1 MALAKIPLS
10 GSTHGRGIKIAA
22 TVVGSATTLHTAQ
35 ATTTDGLGDEVVLYA
50 RNSDSVSRTLS
61 IAFGG
66 TTAPDDVQTFT
77 IAAGATVQVCAGLL
91 IRNALVVGGF
101 ADAANVVVVWGY
113 VIRST

>member
-10 GSTHGRGIKIAA
+10 GSTHGRGIKVAG
-22 TVVGSATTLHTAQ
+22 TVIGSATTLHTAQ

-66 TTAPDDVQTFT
+66 TTAPDDVMTFT
-77 IAAGATVQVCAGLL
+77 IAAGDTVQVCSGLL

-101 ADAANVVVVWGY
+101 ADATNVVVVFGY